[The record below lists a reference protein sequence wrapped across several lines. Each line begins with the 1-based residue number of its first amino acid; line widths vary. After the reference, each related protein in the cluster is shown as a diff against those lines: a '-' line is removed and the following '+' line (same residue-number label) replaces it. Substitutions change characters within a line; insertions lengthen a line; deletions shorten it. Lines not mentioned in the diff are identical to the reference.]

1 MGILQNLFRSTGRG
15 SSTNGT
21 SPSVGAEKR
30 GATLNNASRWYVVV
44 TGDTLSTIAKR
55 WYGDA
60 NDWPKIYWA
69 NRKTVKSPTLIHA
82 GQVLRIP

>member
-1 MGILQNLFRSTGRG
+1 MGILQNLFRNAGRR

-21 SPSVGAEKR
+21 PGA
-30 GATLNNASRWYVVV
+30 GAPGMDATPRTRSRWHIVVS
-44 TGDTLSTIAKR
+44 GDTLSTIAKR
-55 WYGDA
+55 EYGDA

-69 NRKTVKSPTLIHA
+69 NRKVVKSPTLIHA

>member
-1 MGILQNLFRSTGRG
+1 MGILHNLFRNSGRG

-21 SPSVGAEKR
+21 SGAGAR
-30 GATLNNASRWYVVV
+30 GTGANPNTRSRSYVVV
-44 TGDTLSTIAKR
+44 TGDSLSAIAKR
-55 WYGDA
+55 EYGDA

-69 NRKTVKSPTLIHA
+69 NRKIVLSPTLIHA

>member
-1 MGILQNLFRSTGRG
+1 MGILQNLFRNVGRG

-21 SPSVGAEKR
+21 SSAGAR
-30 GATLNNASRWYVVV
+30 GTEAAPNTRSRWYVVV
-44 TGDTLSTIAKR
+44 TGDSLSTIAKR
-55 WYGDA
+55 EYGDA

-69 NRKTVKSPTLIHA
+69 NRKIVKSPTLIHA